1 MDMGPFSVFGYDLDA
16 RVPPELLSARELES
30 VVCCERRLSRIDS
43 WKSSGRKWPRP
54 SNAGKRNR
62 ENQIHIFE
70 LTLLLLL
77 TAVILTAFSRR
88 IGIPYPSLLAIGG
101 AAIALVPGAPAFQI
115 DPELALALF
124 VAPVLLDAAYD
135 TSLRDLRRNWV
146 PVTSLVLVAVG
157 LTTAAVAVV
166 ARWLIPEMPWGA
178 AIALGATVAPPDAAA
193 ATAVL
198 RQLRLP
204 HRMLVILEGE
214 SLLNDA
220 SALLVYR
227 LAVTATVSGALTAP
241 QIALTL
247 LVVFPGSLA
256 AGWLLARIYLICVRP
271 LSDIPSAIVLQF
283 VSTFGVWLLAE
294 HIGLSSILT
303 VVVYA
308 ITLARRA
315 PREMPARLRVPSYA
329 VWDTAVFVVNV
340 LAFVLIGLQL
350 RPILGR
356 FPASARADYF
366 LVAVAVVATVILV
379 RIAWLMTY
387 GAAVRWKIRRFGA
400 GDRRPVL
407 PPTIRGGLIASWCG
421 MRGIVTLAAALA
433 LPGGLDGASAFQY
446 RDLIVF
452 CAFAVVFG
460 RRSTHVLILRES
472 DSTAACSRP
481 RKAWRRSRKTRRISA
496 PGARYSGVNARHFK
510 SFGSGRRS
518 AMTPF
523 IDWNGS
529 SILRNWISIRGA
541 TEPRGGRRTLDLAPA
556 VLWPL
561 RCILTLARQC
571 Q

>member
-1 MDMGPFSVFGYDLDA
+1 M
-16 RVPPELLSARELES
+16 
-30 VVCCERRLSRIDS
+30 
-43 WKSSGRKWPRP
+43 
-54 SNAGKRNR
+54 
-62 ENQIHIFE
+62 
-70 LTLLLLL
+70 
-77 TAVILTAFSRR
+77 
-88 IGIPYPSLLAIGG
+88 
-101 AAIALVPGAPAFQI
+101 
-115 DPELALALF
+115 
-124 VAPVLLDAAYD
+124 
-135 TSLRDLRRNWV
+135 

-157 LTTAAVAVV
+157 LTTATVAVV
-166 ARWLIPEMPWGA
+166 ARWLVPGMPWGA
-178 AIALGATVAPPDAAA
+178 AIALGAIVAPPDAAA

-315 PREMPARLRVPSYA
+315 PRETPARLRVPSYA

-356 FPASARADYF
+356 FPASTRGDYF

-433 LPGGLDGASAFQY
+433 LPSGEGASAFPY

-460 RRSTHVLILRES
+460 TLVLQGLTLKPLVLALPLRDDDPVERETQYARAHLARLRLHGSVLQAGEGLAQESQDASNQRLLRLEVHRRQREALQLLREREEIGDDAFHRLEWELDIEELDIDSRS
-472 DSTAACSRP
+472 D
-481 RKAWRRSRKTRRISA
+481 
-496 PGARYSGVNARHFK
+496 
-510 SFGSGRRS
+510 
-518 AMTPF
+518 
-523 IDWNGS
+523 
-529 SILRNWISIRGA
+529 
-541 TEPRGGRRTLDLAPA
+541 
-556 VLWPL
+556 
-561 RCILTLARQC
+561 
-571 Q
+571 

>member
-1 MDMGPFSVFGYDLDA
+1 LAAVG
-16 RVPPELLSARELES
+16 
-30 VVCCERRLSRIDS
+30 RI
-43 WKSSGRKWPRP
+43 KIR
-54 SNAGKRNR
+54 
-62 ENQIHIFE
+62 IFE

-115 DPELALALF
+115 DPQLALALF

-157 LTTAAVAVV
+157 LTTATVAVV
-166 ARWLIPEMPWGA
+166 ARWLVPEMPWGA

-198 RQLRLP
+198 RPLRLP

-241 QIALTL
+241 HVAATT
-247 LVVFPGSLA
+247 LVVLPGSLV
-256 AGWLLARIYLICVRP
+256 AGWLLARIYLICTRP
-271 LSDIPSAIVLQF
+271 LVDIPSAIVLQF

-294 HIGLSSILT
+294 DIGLSSILT

-315 PREMPARLRVPSYA
+315 PREMPARMRVPSYA
-329 VWDTAVFVVNV
+329 VWETMVFVLNV

-350 RPILGR
+350 RPILSR
-356 FPASARADYF
+356 LPPSTRSDYF
-366 LVAVAVVATVILV
+366 LVAVAVVVTVILV
-379 RIAWLMTY
+379 RMAWMMSYVT
-387 GAAVRWKIRRFGA
+387 AVRWKVRRFGA

-407 PPTIRGGLIASWCG
+407 QPTIRGGLIASWCG

-433 LPGGLDGASAFQY
+433 LPGGLEGASAFPH
-446 RDLIVF
+446 RDLIVL

-460 RRSTHVLILRES
+460 TLVLQGLTLKPLVLALPLRDDDPVERETQYARAHLAQVRLHGGVLPADKGLAQEPQDASNQRLLRLEVLRRQREALQVLREREEIGDDAFHRLEWELDIAELDIDSRS
-472 DSTAACSRP
+472 D
-481 RKAWRRSRKTRRISA
+481 
-496 PGARYSGVNARHFK
+496 
-510 SFGSGRRS
+510 
-518 AMTPF
+518 
-523 IDWNGS
+523 
-529 SILRNWISIRGA
+529 
-541 TEPRGGRRTLDLAPA
+541 
-556 VLWPL
+556 
-561 RCILTLARQC
+561 
-571 Q
+571 

>member
-1 MDMGPFSVFGYDLDA
+1 VDA
-16 RVPPELLSARELES
+16 GE
-30 VVCCERRLSRIDS
+30 
-43 WKSSGRKWPRP
+43 
-54 SNAGKRNR
+54 RNR
-62 ENQIHIFE
+62 ESQIHNFE

-77 TAVILTAFSRR
+77 AAVLLTAFSRR
-88 IGIPYPSLLAIGG
+88 IGVPYPSMLAIGG
-101 AAIALVPGAPAFQI
+101 AAIALVPGAPVFQI

-135 TSLRDLRRNWV
+135 TSLRDLRKNWV
-146 PVTSLVLVAVG
+146 PVTSLVLAAVG

-166 ARWLIPEMPWGA
+166 AHWLVPEMPWGA
-178 AIALGATVAPPDAAA
+178 AIALGAIVAPPDAAA

-220 SALLVYR
+220 SSLLVYR

-294 HIGLSSILT
+294 HLGLSSILT

-315 PREMPARLRVPSYA
+315 PREMPARLRVSSYA

-356 FPASARADYF
+356 FPAAARADYF

-387 GAAVRWKIRRFGA
+387 GAVVRWKIRRFGA
-400 GDRRPVL
+400 GVRRPVL

-433 LPGGLDGASAFQY
+433 LPGGLEAASAFPH

-460 RRSTHVLILRES
+460 TLVVQGLTLKPLVLALPFRDDDPVERETQFARAHLARVRLHNSDRSADKGPAEESQDASNRRVLRLEVLRLQRDALQDLREREEIG
-472 DSTAACSRP
+472 DDAFHRLEWELDIAELEINSR
-481 RKAWRRSRKTRRISA
+481 
-496 PGARYSGVNARHFK
+496 G
-510 SFGSGRRS
+510 
-518 AMTPF
+518 
-523 IDWNGS
+523 D
-529 SILRNWISIRGA
+529 
-541 TEPRGGRRTLDLAPA
+541 
-556 VLWPL
+556 
-561 RCILTLARQC
+561 
-571 Q
+571 